1 MGRLYSIS
9 GDYEKAIEAFDF
21 ALTCDDSNEEL
32 KILKAY
38 CLYMNENYEKAIEV
52 YNDIATTDDIHI
64 RITPL
69 LAECYIKL
77 ENYEKAYVLLKELLR
92 QNRQLKDSSIYINY
106 IRCCVETGRDKE
118 ASDALMQAS
127 RLFPEEYPHPFLTGP
142 YISGKRR
149 RTQSYGSD

>member
-1 MGRLYSIS
+1 
-9 GDYEKAIEAFDF
+9 
-21 ALTCDDSNEEL
+21 
-32 KILKAY
+32 
-38 CLYMNENYEKAIEV
+38 MNENYEKAIEV

-106 IRCCVETGRDKE
+106 IRCCVEN
-118 ASDALMQAS
+118 
-127 RLFPEEYPHPFLTGP
+127 
-142 YISGKRR
+142 
-149 RTQSYGSD
+149 RT